1 MRGGKKKKH
10 PDLGVAIHTCDGTAR
25 DLEAEKSVPGHPWAH
40 ERPGF
45 LETTTKI
52 NAEGNHRVVLLQLLV
67 KCYIYIYHMG
77 WLILIT
83 NLTGS
88 VVTTE
93 ARKALHM
100 PVGNYHE

>member
-1 MRGGKKKKH
+1 M
-10 PDLGVAIHTCDGTAR
+10 AIHTCDGTAR
-25 DLEAEKSVPGHPWAH
+25 DLEAEKSVPGHLWVH

-67 KCYIYIYHMG
+67 KRYICIYYMG

-100 PVGNYHE
+100 PVGNYPE